1 MWDGMAVGPGD
12 VWGTDVSEQLEFND
26 RSLALCLARVSEAGA
41 LSSAGFI
48 GRGDE
53 EAATEAAVNG
63 MQIAL
68 NRMDISGHIVVGEGE
83 EGDVPDLFVGQTT
96 GNGNGPNVDIALE
109 ALEGKT
115 LVAKGMPNALSVIAM
130 GPRGSMMQAPDL
142 YMDKLAIGPGY
153 PDGLVTLDMSPTER
167 ISVLAKAKSCA
178 PGDLTVCVLDR
189 PRHEDLIAEL
199 RQTGARVRLISDG
212 DVAGVI
218 HVAEAARTGIDVYMG
233 IGGAPEGVLA
243 AAALKCLGGQIE
255 GRLVLRSPDDA
266 MLARMAG
273 ITAPDQ
279 IFKRDDMIG
288 AEVVFAATGVT
299 DGALLHGIRQP
310 TGQIEAETLLMRS
323 RTGSVRF
330 LSYRKKLRQVAG

>member
-1 MWDGMAVGPGD
+1 
-12 VWGTDVSEQLEFND
+12 
-26 RSLALCLARVSEAGA
+26 
-41 LSSAGFI
+41 
-48 GRGDE
+48 
-53 EAATEAAVNG
+53 
-63 MQIAL
+63 
-68 NRMDISGHIVVGEGE
+68 
-83 EGDVPDLFVGQTT
+83 
-96 GNGNGPNVDIALE
+96 
-109 ALEGKT
+109 
-115 LVAKGMPNALSVIAM
+115 
-130 GPRGSMMQAPDL
+130 
-142 YMDKLAIGPGY
+142 
-153 PDGLVTLDMSPTER
+153 
-167 ISVLAKAKSCA
+167 
-178 PGDLTVCVLDR
+178 
-189 PRHEDLIAEL
+189 
-199 RQTGARVRLISDG
+199 VRLISDG

-330 LSYRKKLRQVAG
+330 LSYRKKLRQVAV